1 MKKTCPTC
9 KTDFEITKWQKTKV
23 YCSGPCS
30 QGYYNTA
37 NTKYRKAKK

>member
-1 MKKTCPTC
+1 MKKNCETCG
-9 KTDFEITKWQKTKV
+9 KEFEITQWQKKKK

-37 NTKYRKAKK
+37 NHKYRKAKK

>member
-1 MKKTCPTC
+1 MKKNCITCG
-9 KTDFEITKWQKTKV
+9 KEFDITKWQKKKR

-37 NTKYRKAKK
+37 NNKYRKAKK